1 MTAPPRIDA
10 VPPAV
15 AGWPDGEHLVRA
27 ILRGSDRV
35 IAGVT
40 GPGGSGKST
49 LLERMAAELR
59 AGGARVI
66 EGIEAGIA
74 FDAETS
80 ETPVV
85 VLVDDAEQSAAAQL
99 SALGRFVDDELAHLV
114 VAFRP
119 SPDDP
124 VGAVL
129 DRAGRRHSTVMLHP
143 LSAAEVAARSAAL
156 IGTTAAPADVARVLS
171 LTAGSPRLVDLA
183 FVAVRDDGWDLAVE
197 VDVPPR
203 VLEAVARELD
213 GMDRLTR
220 EFVLAL
226 AVGFSASGPALATAP
241 RFANADTLG
250 LMQAARAAGLAGA
263 DGRLSPLVRAAVL
276 RTALPD
282 EAWSLRRELVDA
294 IEAAGMPLDD
304 AALSLTEQG
313 YRDRRVAAALES
325 AGDELL
331 ATDPAE
337 ASRRYAAAV
346 EAGADRTSLEA
357 RRAHAAWA
365 AGDVRDAERLVDR
378 LLGRGESPDVC
389 RGIEVA
395 AAVWARQGLLRRSA
409 EAYER
414 LADEQ
419 CALGP
424 LAVVG
429 LAATG
434 ELERASALREAGRRV
449 AYPTS
454 SHLALDLMADGLL
467 RLLDD
472 DDADRALAS
481 LLSASSVMSEAGT
494 AIALPEVP
502 AVLAAQVALAVGEL
516 RIADEVLSSAIEGLQ
531 GGPAFTARLQL
542 MRGLVALR
550 ADRPL
555 HAREHLTAAMAD
567 AAARPLGLR
576 DEVLASALRV
586 GLARHQ
592 GEIPGLLRAWE
603 AARQAIAGMRSDLT
617 TLPALGELAV
627 AAARLGEMH
636 LVEGHLAEVWELL
649 DRVGRP
655 TSISTALHWT
665 EIESALL
672 RNDAAA
678 VELHTGS
685 LGARDG
691 DRTAQRLAR
700 AGRTWASALAGEVDV
715 DSVERAARDLQACGY
730 PWDAARLAG
739 HAAARA
745 AEHQDSLRL
754 LALARSLHPDESRS
768 VPGSRAASRALPA
781 SATLLPPAQDGTSLS
796 AREREVARLVIEGKT
811 YAEIGEAI
819 FISPR
824 TAEHHIARIR
834 RRLGATNRS
843 DLIAKLRAALELD
856 ETR

>member
-1 MTAPPRIDA
+1 MTPSPRIDA

-15 AGWPDGEHLVRA
+15 SGWSDAEHLVRM

-35 IAGVT
+35 VAGVT

-49 LLERMAAELR
+49 LLDRMAAELR
-59 AGGARVI
+59 SGGAHVFD
-66 EGIEAGIA
+66 GLDAGTA
-74 FDAETS
+74 FDTRTA

-85 VLVDDAEQSAAAQL
+85 VLVDEAEQLPTTHL
-99 SALGRFVDDELAHLV
+99 SLLDRMLGDELVHLV
-114 VAFRP
+114 LAYRP
-119 SPDDP
+119 SPTVP
-124 VGAVL
+124 VAEVL
-129 DRAGRRHSTVMLHP
+129 DGAGRRHSTVMLHP
-143 LSAAEVAARSAAL
+143 LTAAEVAARSAAL
-156 IGTTAAPADVARVLS
+156 IGTAASPAVVERVLE
-171 LTAGSPRLVDLA
+171 LTAGNPRLVDLA
-183 FVAVRDDGWDLAVE
+183 FIAVRDDGWDLDPAA
-197 VDVPPR
+197 DLPGQ
-203 VLEAVARELD
+203 VLETVARELD
-213 GMDRLTR
+213 ALDRLTR

-241 RFANADTLG
+241 RFAHADTLA
-250 LMQAARAAGLAGA
+250 LMQRARADGLASA

-304 AALSLTEQG
+304 AALSLAQQG
-313 YRDRRVAAALES
+313 HRDPRVAAALERT
-325 AGDELL
+325 GDELL

-337 ASRRYAAAV
+337 AGRRYAAAV
-346 EAGADRTSLEA
+346 EAGADRTALEA

-365 AGDVRDAERLVDR
+365 VGDVREAERLVDR
-378 LLGRGESPDVC
+378 LLARGDSPDVC
-389 RGIEVA
+389 RAVEVA

-414 LADEQ
+414 LADEK
-419 CALGP
+419 CALTP

-434 ELERASALREAGRRV
+434 ELERATALRAAGERV

-454 SHLALDLMADGLL
+454 SHMSLDLMADGLL

-472 DDADRALAS
+472 DADRALAS
-481 LLSASSVMSEAGT
+481 LLNASSVMSEAGT

-502 AVLAAQVALAVGEL
+502 AVLAAQVALAAGEL
-516 RIADEVLSSAIEGLQ
+516 RIADEVLSSAIGGMQ
-531 GGPAFTARLQL
+531 GGAAFTARLQL

-567 AAARPLGLR
+567 AAAHPLGLR
-576 DEVLASALRV
+576 DDVLASALRV

-592 GEIPGLLRAWE
+592 GDIPVLVRTWE
-603 AARQAIAGMRSDLT
+603 AARQAIAGMRPDLT
-617 TLPALGELAV
+617 SLPVLAELVV
-627 AAARLGEMH
+627 AAARLGEMQ
-636 LVEGHLAEVWELL
+636 LVEGHLTEAWELL

-655 TSISTALHWT
+655 AALTTALHWT

-672 RNDAAA
+672 RNDSAA
-678 VELHTGS
+678 VEQHAASLHG
-685 LGARDG
+685 RDG

-715 DSVERAARDLQACGY
+715 ERVERAARDLQASGY

-739 HAAARA
+739 HAAGRA

-768 VPGSRAASRALPA
+768 GSSGSGNAGRAPSGSAALP
-781 SATLLPPAQDGTSLS
+781 PPEHDGTALS
-796 AREREVARLVIEGKT
+796 AREREVARLVLEGKT
-811 YAEIGEAI
+811 YAEIGETI

-843 DLIAKLRAALELD
+843 DLIAKLRSALELD
-856 ETR
+856 EVR